1 MGDGVERILQS
12 DGSPVITMISV
23 IIPAH
28 NEGSV
33 ISRTLRAM
41 TAGAKPGE
49 LDVVVVCNGCNDDT
63 PDVARRFGAPVRV
76 VETGV
81 AGKTHA
87 LNLGDE
93 TAKSFPRIYADADVV
108 ISVETIRMLASH
120 LEPGNVLV
128 VAPTPN
134 FDLAEC
140 SWAVRACYE
149 IRSLLPSAQEGVGG
163 SGVYALSEAGRRRFA
178 EFPSLTADDGY
189 VRIQFREDERETIS
203 SAHSI
208 VFPPRTI
215 QNLIATK
222 TRAHYGSLELANLF
236 PGLWKNR
243 GESNH
248 KSLVRLFKR
257 RQLWSKLAVYCLVTA
272 IAKYRA
278 QKRLRDGITVW
289 ERDKTSRAIA

>member
-1 MGDGVERILQS
+1 MGAGIERIRQ
-12 DGSPVITMISV
+12 GYGGPVTTMISV

-28 NEGSV
+28 NEASV
-33 ISRTLRAM
+33 IARTLRAM
-41 TAGAKPGE
+41 TDGAKPGE
-49 LDVVVVCNGCNDDT
+49 LDVIVVCNGCSDDT
-63 PDVARRFGAPVRV
+63 AAVARRFGAAVRV
-76 VETGV
+76 VETDI

-93 TAKSFPRIYADADVV
+93 AAKSFPRIYADADVV
-108 ISVETIRMLASH
+108 ISVETIRMLASR
-120 LEPGNVLV
+120 LEPGNVLA

-140 SWAVRACYE
+140 SWGVRACYE
-149 IRSLLPSAQEGVGG
+149 IRSLLPSAQQGVGG
-163 SGVYALSEAGRRRFA
+163 SGVYALSEAGRGRFGA
-178 EFPSLTADDGY
+178 FPSVTADDGY

-203 SAHSI
+203 SAYSI
-208 VFPPRTI
+208 VFPPRTLR
-215 QNLIATK
+215 NLIATK
-222 TRAHYGSLELANLF
+222 TRAHYGSFELANLF

-248 KSLVRLFKR
+248 KSLLRLFKR
-257 RQLWSKLAVYCLVTA
+257 PQLWSKLAVYCLVTA

-278 QKRLRDGITVW
+278 QKRLRDGIAVW